1 MKKLL
6 LLVFLLQWGWLRA
19 QIVSVQTDTITFDE
33 VVIVAQRSS
42 EKYYTSLSA
51 ISLLQEKQIR
61 QLSPG
66 TLPEAMERMPGVW
79 MQRTNLGGGS
89 PFIRGLTGYQTL
101 ILIDG
106 IRLNNATFRSGP
118 NQYLNTVDPLMC
130 SKIEVMRGSGSVQ
143 YGSDAIGGTVYIQ
156 TIEPEYSNQKPRI
169 TGSVYG
175 KWMSDSMEKSTRAQ
189 LGFSSKK
196 LALVS
201 GFSIKKFGD
210 IHPGKQG
217 KVLSPTGYSGFSGD
231 LKLKIKLDHSKE
243 MIFAIQHDIQQD
255 VPLYHQIQ
263 SGTFSL
269 YSFDP
274 QQRSLAY
281 LKFKM
286 YTSHPL
292 FSEIKA
298 TISIQSSFEQRN
310 KRKSDAD
317 HTDVEKDGVTTSGF
331 ILENISSFSE
341 KWIATTG
348 VESYYDHI
356 ASSASTI
363 LTDGV
368 SQESER
374 GLYPDNSS
382 MLSTSLFTIHKIE
395 QGRLSIQTGA
405 RYNFI
410 ELVVDDP
417 MFGESHITPDALV
430 GLLSAGWA
438 LSPLFRISA
447 SANTAYRA
455 PNISDVSSFGI
466 ADFRY
471 EVPNF
476 GLKPEKAFNM
486 ELGFQFKRE
495 GWFAS
500 LFLYRNLLTDLIDN
514 VKTTYGGQDSI
525 DGIQVYHRENI
536 HRAIIRGAEAELTH
550 VISSNLSARAYAI
563 YTYGFNSEN
572 NEPIR
577 RIPPFNGYVGGIY
590 RPFRQ
595 LSFDVGM
602 MFASSQNRLSSGD
615 IDDDRIAD
623 GGTPG
628 WTSVHIESHFEWKIL
643 KFNTGLENIFNTL
656 YRVHGSGV
664 DAPGRRFWVSLTIG
678 F

>member
-6 LLVFLLQWGWLRA
+6 LLVLLLQLGWLKA
-19 QIVSVQTDTITFDE
+19 QVTSVQTDTITFDE

-42 EKYYTSLSA
+42 EKQYTSLSA

-156 TIEPEYSNQKPRI
+156 TINPEYSNQKHRI

-175 KWMSDSMEKSTRAQ
+175 KWMSDNMEKSTRAQ
-189 LGFSSKK
+189 LDFSSKK
-196 LALVS
+196 VALVS
-201 GFSIKKFGD
+201 GFSFKKFGD
-210 IHPGKQG
+210 IHPGNRD
-217 KVLSPTGYSGFSGD
+217 KVLIPTGYSDFAGD

-243 MIFAIQHDIQQD
+243 MIFALQHIIQQD

-263 SGTFSL
+263 SGAYSM

-281 LKFKM
+281 VKFKM

-292 FSEIKA
+292 FSQINA
-298 TISIQSSFEQRN
+298 TLSVQYSFEQRN
-310 KRKSDAD
+310 MRKSTAN
-317 HTDVEKDGVTTSGF
+317 HTAVEKDGITTTGF
-331 ILENISSFSE
+331 ILENISTLSE
-341 KWIATTG
+341 KWTATTG
-348 VESYYDHI
+348 VETYYDHI
-356 ASSASTI
+356 ASSAYTI
-363 LTDGV
+363 LSDSV
-368 SQESER
+368 SQKSDR
-374 GLYPDNSS
+374 GLYPDHSS
-382 MLSTSLFTIHKIE
+382 MMSTSLFTIHKIE
-395 QGRLSIQTGA
+395 QGRLTIQTGA

-417 MFGESHITPDALV
+417 LFGRSHITPNALV
-430 GLLSAGWA
+430 GLLNAGWA
-438 LSPLFRISA
+438 LSPSFRISV

-455 PNISDVSSFGI
+455 PNISDVSSLGI

-476 GLKPEKAFNM
+476 QLKPEKAFNM
-486 ELGFQFKRE
+486 ELGIQFVRE

-500 LFLYRNLLTDLIDN
+500 LFLYRNLLTELIDN

-550 VISSNLSARAYAI
+550 VFSSSLSARAFAI

-572 NEPIR
+572 DEPIR

-602 MFASSQNRLSSGD
+602 MFASSQNRLSHGD

-628 WTSVHIESHFEWKIL
+628 WTSVHIESHFEWKML
-643 KFNTGLENIFNTL
+643 KFNTGLENILNTL